1 MKLLIVR
8 FSSIGDIVLTTPVIR
23 CIRKQIPGAEIH
35 YLTKSSF
42 REVIAPNPYLDKVF
56 YLSDDLNGL
65 LTELKRENYDYVID
79 LHHNL
84 RTARVKQALGAKS
97 FSFPKLNV
105 RKWVL
110 VHTKINLMPDTSIV
124 DRYFEAVLPLGVE
137 NDRQGLDYFIPEG
150 APDVCAGLPDSH
162 RAGFVACVI
171 GGSYYTKRLP
181 VAKWNE
187 LCALTPYPVVL
198 LGGPEDQAAG
208 ANIAAAFPG
217 QVYNAC
223 GIYSLNESAR
233 LIQCARV
240 VVSNDTG
247 LMHIAAAFQKPVISL
262 WGNTT
267 PAFGMFPYYGNNTT
281 GDRLAP
287 QSVIMENK
295 QLSCH
300 PCSKLGYNACP
311 KGHFKC
317 MNSLDMNRVAAEIG
331 KYW

>member
-1 MKLLIVR
+1 
-8 FSSIGDIVLTTPVIR
+8 VIR

-65 LTELKRENYDYVID
+65 LTALKRENYDYVID

-97 FSFPKLNV
+97 FNFPKLNV
-105 RKWVL
+105 RKWLL
-110 VHTKINLMPDTSIV
+110 VHTKINLMPDTGIV
-124 DRYFEAVLPLGVE
+124 DRYFEAVLPLGVR
-137 NDRQGLDYFIPEG
+137 NDGLGLDYFIPEHT
-150 APDVCAGLPDSH
+150 ADVCAGLPERH

-171 GGSYYTKRLP
+171 GGTYYTKRLP

-187 LCALTPYPVVL
+187 LCSLTPYPVVL

-208 ANIAAAFPG
+208 ELIAAVFPG
-217 QVYNAC
+217 RVYNAC
-223 GIYSLNESAR
+223 GKYSLNESAR

-267 PAFGMFPYYGNNTT
+267 PAFGMFPYYGDNNG
-281 GDRLAP
+281 GDRPAP
-287 QSVIMENK
+287 QSVIMENTK
-295 QLSCH
+295 LSCH

-311 KGHFKC
+311 KGHFRC
-317 MNSLDMNRVAAEIG
+317 MNSLDMNQVASAIEAIEI
-331 KYW
+331 YW